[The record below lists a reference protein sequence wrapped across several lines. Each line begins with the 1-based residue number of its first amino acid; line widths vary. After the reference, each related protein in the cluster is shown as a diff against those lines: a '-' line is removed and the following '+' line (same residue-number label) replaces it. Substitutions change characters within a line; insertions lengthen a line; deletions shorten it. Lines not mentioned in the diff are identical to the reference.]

1 MILVF
6 GKTGQVGRELQKL
19 KGIFCLDRV
28 KVDLVDTKACM
39 EAIIHYKPSAVINA
53 AAYTAV
59 DKAEEQEE
67 IANLINGETPGA
79 MAKVCTDLN
88 IPLVHISTDYVFDGT
103 GERAWKTTD
112 PTNPKNAYGRS
123 KLKGE
128 KAIREAGCT
137 YVILRT
143 SWVFSAHGNNFIK
156 TMLRLSKVKES
167 LTVVDD
173 QVGGPTPASDIA
185 KACKDIAR
193 QLIFSPQKSGI
204 FHFSGSPYLS
214 WCEFANAIFERSG
227 KKTIA
232 QPIKTSEYPTQ
243 ACRPLNSRLD
253 CSLTKSIFDLDQPK
267 WRVGLNNV
275 LRDLE
280 INHEKT

>member
-19 KGIFCLDRV
+19 EGIFCLDRI
-28 KVDLVDTKACM
+28 KVDLVDTAACM
-39 EAIIHYKPSAVINA
+39 EAIVRYKPSAVINA

-79 MAKVCTDLN
+79 MAKACTDLN

-103 GERAWKTTD
+103 GDRAWQTTD
-112 PTNPKNAYGRS
+112 LTNPKNAYGRS

-128 KAIREAGCT
+128 EAIKDSGCT

-156 TMLRLSKVKES
+156 TMLRLSGSKES
-167 LTVVDD
+167 LNVVDD

-185 KACKDIAR
+185 KTCKEIAQ
-193 QLIFSPQKSGI
+193 QLIGSPQKSGI
-204 FHFSGSPYLS
+204 FHFSGLPDIS
-214 WCEFANAIFERSG
+214 WCEFANAIFEQAG

-232 QPIKTSEYPTQ
+232 RPITTSEYPTP
-243 ACRPLNSRLD
+243 ASRPLNSRLD
-253 CSLTKSIFDLDQPK
+253 CSLTKSTFDIAQPN
-267 WRVGLNNV
+267 WRVGLKNI

-280 INHEKT
+280 INHETA

>member
-39 EAIIHYKPSAVINA
+39 EAITHYKPSAVINA

-167 LTVVDD
+167 LTVVDEYWW
-173 QVGGPTPASDIA
+173 TNTCKRYC
-185 KACKDIAR
+185 KAVRILHDNSS
-193 QLIFSPQKSGI
+193 F
-204 FHFSGSPYLS
+204 
-214 WCEFANAIFERSG
+214 
-227 KKTIA
+227 
-232 QPIKTSEYPTQ
+232 
-243 ACRPLNSRLD
+243 RPKNQDFPL
-253 CSLTKSIFDLDQPK
+253 
-267 WRVGLNNV
+267 
-275 LRDLE
+275 
-280 INHEKT
+280 

>member
-39 EAIIHYKPSAVINA
+39 EAITHYKPSAVINA

-143 SWVFSAHGNNFIK
+143 SWVFSAHGSNFIK

-280 INHEKT
+280 INHETT

>member
-28 KVDLVDTKACM
+28 KVDLVDTAACM

-128 KAIREAGCT
+128 EAIRVAGCT

-185 KACKDIAR
+185 KACKDIAQ

-204 FHFSGSPYLS
+204 FHFSGSPDLS

-243 ACRPLNSRLD
+243 AFRPLNSRLD
-253 CSLTKSIFDLDQPK
+253 CSLTKSIFDLDQPN

-280 INHEKT
+280 INHETT

>member
-280 INHEKT
+280 INHETT